1 MKQVYEV
8 MEYRSSADTYEVE
21 ASSEKEAEN
30 LVGEGKGKLILN
42 WQEHDFYETSVKELV
57 TDVKDVT

>member
-1 MKQVYEV
+1 

-21 ASSEKEAEN
+21 ASSEKEAED

>member
-1 MKQVYEV
+1 

-30 LVGEGKGKLILN
+30 LVGEGKGKLVLK
-42 WQEHDFYETSVKELV
+42 WEEHDFYETSVKELV